1 MSLGA
6 FIGLKKDSV
15 LICEADKFDN
25 IVQEPGLKGKIRTTA
40 IARCYS

>member
-1 MSLGA
+1 MSLDA

-25 IVQEPGLKGKIRTTA
+25 IVQEPELKGKIRTTT
-40 IARCYS
+40 IARFYS